1 AEDRG
6 HGARRLIAGSLH
18 RLAPSRDEPERILER
33 ERACEDER
41 RVLPQAEA
49 RRRLGRKLGAEGAGV
64 QELEDGHRVK
74 EDRRLAQAR
83 RREIL
88 SRTITADR
96 EEIDAEDLSA
106 AIEDGPRARV
116 ALDQVRRH
124 ADFLRPLPRKEDG
137 VGKARL
143 RHRSTRL
150 SFVPSGRLPANE
162 VVAPGETGAERDEE
176 DDLPSGDP
184 TARDRLVERDG
195 NRRRGRVPVTLEI
208 EEDAFLGNG
217 KLASDRLDD

>member
-1 AEDRG
+1 
-6 HGARRLIAGSLH
+6 
-18 RLAPSRDEPERILER
+18 
-33 ERACEDER
+33 
-41 RVLPQAEA
+41 
-49 RRRLGRKLGAEGAGV
+49 
-64 QELEDGHRVK
+64 
-74 EDRRLAQAR
+74 
-83 RREIL
+83 
-88 SRTITADR
+88 
-96 EEIDAEDLSA
+96 
-106 AIEDGPRARV
+106 
-116 ALDQVRRH
+116 QVRRH

-217 KLASDRLDD
+217 KLASDRLDDAVVHLMRDEEIDVLEAELVSAHRRLEKLDHRARRELEDLRALHLEEVVASLDRLVRRGRATASPWDMDEIGADAVASEVVVEDARLLALGAR